1 MIAGGP
7 PSTSHESKYPARGDR
22 TFNTFP
28 SLSAS
33 GVQSMRSSDVAIRMS
48 GTLKYIQ
55 YFPFTFVAISWLPW
69 TLVRIAPDLVSS
81 FRYFPLSAFANAGQC
96 FCQWTR
102 SFDVAIAR
110 RGTSRFHCVYVRT

>member
-7 PSTSHESKYPARGDR
+7 ASTSHESKYPGRGDN
-22 TFNTFP
+22 TLTTFP

-33 GVQSMRSSDVAIRMS
+33 GVQSIRLSEVAIMMS

-55 YFPFTFVAISWLPW
+55 YFPFTFVATNRLPA
-69 TLVRIAPDLVSS
+69 TRVRIAPDFVSV
-81 FRYFPLSAFANAGQC
+81 FRYLPLSALANAGPCFIQC
-96 FCQWTR
+96 TR

-110 RGTSRFHCVYVRT
+110 CGTSRFHWV